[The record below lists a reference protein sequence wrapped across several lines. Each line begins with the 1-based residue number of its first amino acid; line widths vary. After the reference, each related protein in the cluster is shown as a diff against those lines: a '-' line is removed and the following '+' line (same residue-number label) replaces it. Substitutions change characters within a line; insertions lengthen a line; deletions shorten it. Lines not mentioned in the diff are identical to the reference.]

1 VTEEPGSRLPPASP
15 ARPSSGRDRGYWLS
29 PPPAGSQPVSHETAA
44 PESEWSGERG
54 SGTPMGTRHRVRRKR
69 RRLLRLVA
77 LLVVLGG
84 LATAVALIV
93 TGRTVVPVVSKNLF
107 PIEYQSDIARV
118 AEEYDL
124 DPYLVAAVAKAESG
138 FDPAAVSPV
147 GAVGLMQLMPDT
159 AEWLIGLD
167 IWRGDSDPRLTDP
180 ADNLGLG
187 ACYLAYLTAKFG
199 EEHLTATL
207 AAYNAGPGSVGH
219 WIEAAGGAEAF
230 GLDDIEF
237 PETRTFVERVKRY
250 WLLYTR
256 IHAGMFAAAA
266 GPAAAEG
273 LGAAV
278 AGEG

>member
-1 VTEEPGSRLPPASP
+1 VTEDPGSRLPPASP
-15 ARPSSGRDRGYWLS
+15 SRPGSGRDRGYWLS
-29 PPPAGSQPVSHETAA
+29 PPPAGSQAVRHEAA
-44 PESEWSGERG
+44 ASESEGSGERG
-54 SGTPMGTRHRVRRKR
+54 PGTPVGARDRVRRKR
-69 RRLLRLVA
+69 RRLLRLLA

-107 PIEYQSDIARV
+107 PIEYQSDIARA

-124 DPYLVAAVAKAESG
+124 DPYLVAAVAKTESG
-138 FDPAAVSPV
+138 FDPAAESPA

-159 AEWLIGLD
+159 AGWLIGLD

-180 ADNLGLG
+180 ADSLGLG

-199 EEHLTATL
+199 EDHLTATL
-207 AAYNAGPGSVGH
+207 AAYNAGPGAVGQ

-256 IHAGMFAAAA
+256 IHPGVFAAA
-266 GPAAAEG
+266 GPP
-273 LGAAV
+273 
-278 AGEG
+278 AGEGLAGAAGGGG